1 MTPDDFLM
9 CLFEYNNEH
18 TCFSATPKGTAI
30 TNVNCW
36 STQTAFFSINPM
48 NSTKT
53 RCDAAVVKYRSIL
66 IEMDK
71 MVLDLQDQY
80 ISEIGLPYSTA
91 VFSGKKSIHYIISLE
106 EPIQDEQLYRALV
119 RRIYRAVGDDYVDHS
134 CKNPS
139 RFSRFPGHLR
149 SDTEQE
155 QRLLTVRT
163 RVSMATLE
171 SWLQKRGVGPEEVWE
186 NLTKEPRSTFKNPH
200 RFSGFTKNFLADGA
214 IPGEWNRSLFK
225 ASADMYRCGFDKE
238 EILDRMV
245 QITGTLDIADRKTIA
260 SAIQNEERNESI
272 SKTTRT

>member
-1 MTPDDFLM
+1 MGIIQFIETLFDERDFTCYSLTPRGIRITEARHIMGIDD
-9 CLFEYNNEH
+9 N
-18 TCFSATPKGTAI
+18 A
-30 TNVNCW
+30 
-36 STQTAFFSINPM
+36 AFFSINPM
-48 NSTKT
+48 DSTRT
-53 RCDAAVVKYRSIL
+53 RCDAAVTKYRNIL
-66 IEMDK
+66 VEMDK

-149 SDTEQE
+149 ADTGQE
-155 QRLLTVRT
+155 QKLLTIKN
-163 RVSMATLE
+163 RVSLSALE
-171 SWLQKRGVGPEEVWE
+171 SWLEKRGAGPEEVWE

-214 IPGEWNRSLFK
+214 PAGEWNRSLFK
-225 ASADMYRCGFDKE
+225 AAADMYRCGFDE
-238 EILDRMV
+238 DEIVDRMV
-245 QITGTLDIADRKTIA
+245 QITGTLDVADRKTIS
-260 SAIQNEERNESI
+260 SAIKNEATNER
-272 SKTTRT
+272 

>member
-18 TCFSATPKGTAI
+18 TCFSETPRGITI
-30 TNVNCW
+30 TNINCW
-36 STQTAFFSINPM
+36 SIYDTFFSINPM
-48 NSTKT
+48 DSTRT
-53 RCDAAVVKYRSIL
+53 RCDAAVTKYRNIL
-66 IEMDK
+66 VEMDK

-139 RFSRFPGHLR
+139 RFSRFPGHIR
-149 SDTEQE
+149 SDTKQE

-186 NLTKEPRSTFKNPH
+186 DLTREKRSAFKNAY
-200 RFSGFTKNFLADGA
+200 RFSGFTKNFLAEGA
-214 IPGEWNRSLFK
+214 PAGEWNHSLFK
-225 ASADMYRCGFDKE
+225 AAADMYRCGFDKE

-245 QITGTLDIADRKTIA
+245 QITGTLDMADKKTIA